1 MKGPECLLT
10 SVVQVDPAKLMPV
23 LSNQSYADAFRVA
36 ALLQIL
42 DIRDAIET
50 DRFLDVAPDLSTP
63 TTGEDRNG
71 LPTGSEQ
78 PVGNDTVNYDLRFEL

>member
-1 MKGPECLLT
+1 
-10 SVVQVDPAKLMPV
+10 
-23 LSNQSYADAFRVA
+23 
-36 ALLQIL
+36 
-42 DIRDAIET
+42 
-50 DRFLDVAPDLSTP
+50 LSTP